1 VSSSIQNIGRI
12 PELQRRILFTLG
24 MLAVY
29 RVGAKIA
36 TPGIDADVIRQ
47 TFQGLEGSV
56 FTLFNIFSGGALE
69 QLSIF
74 ALGIMPY
81 ISASIIM
88 QLLTVVIP
96 SLEALK
102 REGERGQRQISQYTR
117 YFTIVL
123 AAFQSM
129 LLAYALENGQF
140 GAGAVLD
147 PGWSFRLTTAITL
160 TAGTAFIMWLGEQI
174 TERGIGNGIS
184 LVIFSGILVTIP
196 GALGQLYERV
206 RSDQF
211 TLLEVIFLFAFIVA
225 LTGFVVFVER
235 GQRRIPIQHARRVVG
250 RKVTQGGMSYFPLR
264 VNTANVIP
272 PIFASSL
279 LIFPTTVA
287 QFTDASGTVNR
298 IFQDYLFPG
307 GLLYNG
313 IYVGMI
319 VFFAFFYTAIL
330 INPDDVADN
339 IRRSGGSIPGVRPG
353 KSTAAFIDTVLSR
366 ITLVGAV
373 YVSAICLVPVYLS
386 DSFGVPFYFG
396 GTALLI
402 VVGVGMDLMAQVE
415 AHLLSRQYEG
425 FVQGARMRG
434 RLGR

>member
-1 VSSSIQNIGRI
+1 LIGGVQNISRI

-24 MLAVY
+24 MLGVY

-36 TPGIDADVIRQ
+36 TPGINPDVIRQ
-47 TFQGLEGSV
+47 TFDQMAGTV
-56 FTLFNIFSGGALE
+56 FSLFNVFSGGALE

-81 ISASIIM
+81 ISASIIL
-88 QLLTVVIP
+88 QLLTVVVP
-96 SLEALK
+96 QLEALK
-102 REGERGQRQISQYTR
+102 KEGEQGHKKITQYTR
-117 YFTIVL
+117 YGTIGL
-123 AAFQSM
+123 ALFQGF
-129 LLAYALENGQF
+129 LLALALESGQF
-140 GAGAVLD
+140 GVGAVLN
-147 PGWSFRLTTAITL
+147 PGLGFKLMCMITL
-160 TAGTAFIMWLGEQI
+160 TAGTTFIMWLGEQI

-184 LVIFSGILVTIP
+184 LVIFSGIIVGIP
-196 GALGQLYERV
+196 GALAQLWELV
-206 RSDQF
+206 RTEQF
-211 TLLEVIFLFAFIVA
+211 SLLQVLMLLAFIVL

-250 RKVTQGGMSYFPLR
+250 RRVTQGGMSYFPLR

-279 LIFPTTVA
+279 LIFPTTIG
-287 QFTDASGTVNR
+287 QFTGAGGVVDR
-298 IFQDYLFPG
+298 LFQDYLFPG
-307 GLLYNG
+307 GLLYNLL
-313 IYVGMI
+313 YVGLI
-319 VFFAFFYTAIL
+319 VFFCFFYTAIV

-339 IRRSGGSIPGVRPG
+339 IKRAGGFIPGIRPG
-353 KSTAAFIDTVLSR
+353 KRTAEYIDHILSR
-366 ITLVGAV
+366 VTLVGAI
-373 YVSAICLVPVYLS
+373 YISAICVLPVILS
-386 DSFGVPFYFG
+386 MRFGVPFYFG

-402 VVGVGMDLMAQVE
+402 VVGVGMDLMAQIE

>member
-1 VSSSIQNIGRI
+1 LIGGVQNIGRI

-24 MLAVY
+24 MLGVY

-36 TPGIDADVIRQ
+36 TPGINPDVIRQ
-47 TFQGLEGSV
+47 TFEQMSGTV
-56 FTLFNIFSGGALE
+56 FSLFNVFSGGALE

-88 QLLTVVIP
+88 QLLTVVVP
-96 SLEALK
+96 QLEALK
-102 REGERGQRQISQYTR
+102 KEGAEGQKKITQYTR
-117 YFTIVL
+117 YGTIVL
-123 AAFQSM
+123 ALFQGFLLSM
-129 LLAYALENGQF
+129 ALEGGQF
-140 GAGAVLD
+140 GAGAVLA
-147 PGWSFRLTTAITL
+147 PGLGFRLMCMLTL
-160 TAGTAFIMWLGEQI
+160 TAGTTFIMWLGEQI

-184 LVIFSGILVTIP
+184 LVIFSGIIVGIP
-196 GALGQLYERV
+196 GALGQLWELLRTE
-206 RSDQF
+206 QF
-211 TLLEVIFLFAFIVA
+211 SLLQVIFLLAFVLV

-250 RKVTQGGMSYFPLR
+250 RRITQGGMSYFPLR

-279 LIFPTTVA
+279 LIFPSTIG
-287 QFTDASGTVNR
+287 QFTEAGGLVNR
-298 IFQDYLFPG
+298 FFQDYLFPG
-307 GLLYNG
+307 GWLYNLV
-313 IYVGMI
+313 YVGLI
-319 VFFAFFYTAIL
+319 IFFCFFYTAIV
-330 INPDDVADN
+330 IDPDDVADN
-339 IRRSGGSIPGVRPG
+339 IKRSGGFIPGIRPG
-353 KSTAAFIDTVLSR
+353 KRTAEFIDHVLSR
-366 ITLVGAV
+366 ITFVGAV
-373 YVSAICLVPVYLS
+373 YVSAICVVPVLLS
-386 DSFGVPFYFG
+386 TRFGVPFYFG

-402 VVGVGMDLMAQVE
+402 VVGVSMDLMSQIE